1 MPLHPSVDME
11 NIDFMNAALN
21 LAKEAAEDGEVPV
34 GAVVTIGN
42 KIVGTGRN
50 RREKGKNALC
60 HAEIEAINNACK
72 RLGGWRLWECELYV
86 TLEPCPMCAGAI
98 INSRIKRVVFGA
110 YDTKNGACGS
120 VVDLFKED
128 FSHSPVCTGGFMEKE
143 CAEVLT
149 DFFRNIRK
157 QQTINKKQ
165 NEENNKMERIDSFN
179 VDHTKLLRGMYISRI
194 DGDVVTYDIRTR
206 RPNVEE
212 VMETGAIH
220 TVEHL
225 FATFVRNSA
234 FKNNIVYFGPMGC
247 RTGFYFLTTGI
258 THGDALNLTRDAL
271 EFISKFE
278 GEVPGVSAVE
288 CGNYRDHD
296 LEGAKKEA
304 ADQFEILKNWT
315 TADMIY

>member
-1 MPLHPSVDME
+1 MSKE
-11 NIDFMNAALN
+11 IFMKEALL
-21 LAKEAAEDGEVPV
+21 LAKEAFNEGEVPV
-34 GAVVTIGN
+34 GAVVTIGD
-42 KIVGTGRN
+42 KVIGRGRN
-50 RREKGKNALC
+50 RREKEKNALY
-60 HAEIEAINNACK
+60 HAETEAINEACR
-72 RLGGWRLWECELYV
+72 RLGGWRLWECDLYV

-98 INSRIKRVVFGA
+98 INSRIKNVVFGA
-110 YDTKNGACGS
+110 YDSKNGACGS
-120 VVDLFKED
+120 VVNLFDSD
-128 FSHSPVCTGGFMEKE
+128 FSYKPSYEGGFMEKE
-143 CAEVLT
+143 CGKILT
-149 DFFRNIRK
+149 DFFKSIRNK
-157 QQTINKKQ
+157 NNENKTKIKLQ
-165 NEENNKMERIDSFN
+165 VNNMERIESFN

-234 FKNNIVYFGPMGC
+234 LKDNIIYFGPMGC

-258 THGDALNLTRDAL
+258 THGDALKLTQDAL
-271 EFISKFE
+271 KFIADFE
-278 GEVPGVSAVE
+278 GDVPGVSAIE

-304 ADQFEILKNWT
+304 ADQVDVLKNWT

>member
-1 MPLHPSVDME
+1 ME
-11 NIDFMNAALN
+11 NFEFMNEALR
-21 LAKEAAEDGEVPV
+21 LAKQAAQEGEVPV

-42 KIVGTGRN
+42 KIIGRGRN
-50 RREKGKNALC
+50 RREKEKNALY
-60 HAEIEAINNACK
+60 HAEIEAINEACA

-98 INSRIKRVVFGA
+98 INSRIRKVVFGA
-110 YDTKNGACGS
+110 FDQKNGACGS
-120 VVDLFKED
+120 VANLFNAD
-128 FSHSPVCTGGFMEKE
+128 FSHKPQYVGGFMENE
-143 CAEVLT
+143 CAGILKE
-149 DFFRNIRK
+149 FFKNVRK
-157 QQTINKKQ
+157 KEKKDIEKPEEK
-165 NEENNKMERIDSFN
+165 NEMERIESFN
-179 VDHTKLLRGMYISRI
+179 VDHTKLMRGTYISRI
-194 DGDVVTYDIRTR
+194 DGNVVTYDIRTR

-234 FKNNIVYFGPMGC
+234 LKDNIIYFGPMGC

-258 THGDALNLTRDAL
+258 THGDALKLTQDAL
-271 EFISKFE
+271 DFISKFE
-278 GEVPGVSAVE
+278 GEVPGVSAIE

-304 ADQFEILKNWT
+304 ADQFDVLKNWT

>member
-1 MPLHPSVDME
+1 ME
-11 NIDFMNAALN
+11 NTEFMNEALR
-21 LAKEAAEDGEVPV
+21 LAREAFDEGEVPV

-42 KIVGTGRN
+42 KIIGRGRN

-60 HAEIEAINNACK
+60 HAEIEAINEACK

-98 INSRIKRVVFGA
+98 INSRIRKFVFGA
-110 YDTKNGACGS
+110 FDKKNGACGS
-120 VVDLFKED
+120 VVNLFDSD
-128 FSHSPVCTGGFMEKE
+128 FSFKPIYIGGFMEKE
-143 CAEVLT
+143 CAGILT
-149 DFFRNIRK
+149 DFFKNLRNR
-157 QQTINKKQ
+157 
-165 NEENNKMERIDSFN
+165 NNKTSEKNKENKQMERIDSFN

-212 VMETGAIH
+212 VMENGAIH

-225 FATFVRNSA
+225 FATYVRNSA
-234 FKNNIVYFGPMGC
+234 LKNNIIYFGPMGC

-258 THGDALNLTRDAL
+258 THADALKLTQEAL
-271 EFISKFE
+271 DFISKFR
-278 GEVPGVSAVE
+278 GDVPGVSAIE

-304 ADQFEILKNWT
+304 ADQLEVLKNWT
-315 TADMIY
+315 TAEMIY

>member
-1 MPLHPSVDME
+1 ME
-11 NIDFMNAALN
+11 NNEFMNEALR
-21 LAKEAAEDGEVPV
+21 LAKEAADEGEVPV

-42 KIVGTGRN
+42 KIIGKGRN

-60 HAEIEAINNACK
+60 HAEIEAINEACK

-98 INSRIKRVVFGA
+98 INSRIKKVVFGA
-110 YDTKNGACGS
+110 YDKKNGACGS
-120 VVDLFKED
+120 VVNLFNAD
-128 FSHSPVCTGGFMEKE
+128 FSFKPQYIGGFMENE
-143 CAEVLT
+143 CADILT
-149 DFFRNIRK
+149 EFFKNLRNK
-157 QQTINKKQ
+157 DNK
-165 NEENNKMERIDSFN
+165 NEKNAKENNQMERIDSFN

-194 DGDVVTYDIRTR
+194 DGDVITYDIRTR

-212 VMETGAIH
+212 VMENGAIH
-220 TVEHL
+220 TLEHL
-225 FATFVRNSA
+225 FATYVRNSA
-234 FKNNIVYFGPMGC
+234 LKNNIIYFGPMGC

-258 THGDALNLTRDAL
+258 THADALKLTQEAL
-271 EFISKFE
+271 DFVSNFE
-278 GEVPGVSAVE
+278 GDVPGVSAIE

-304 ADQFEILKNWT
+304 ADQFEVLKSWT

>member
-1 MPLHPSVDME
+1 MNKEL
-11 NIDFMNAALN
+11 FMQEALL
-21 LAKEAAEDGEVPV
+21 LAKEAFDEGEVPV

-42 KIVGTGRN
+42 KVIGRGRN
-50 RREKGKNALC
+50 RREKGKNALF
-60 HAEIEAINNACK
+60 HAETEAINEACR
-72 RLGGWRLWECELYV
+72 RLGGWRLWECDLYV

-98 INSRIKRVVFGA
+98 INSRIKNVVFGA
-110 YDTKNGACGS
+110 YDNKNGACGS
-120 VVDLFKED
+120 VVNLFTSD
-128 FSHSPVCTGGFMEKE
+128 FSYKPSYEGGFMEEE
-143 CAEVLT
+143 CSQILT
-149 DFFRNIRK
+149 DFFKSIRNK
-157 QQTINKKQ
+157 N
-165 NEENNKMERIDSFN
+165 NNKYKNEIQVNNMERIESFN
-179 VDHTKLLRGMYISRI
+179 VDHTKLMRGMYISRI

-234 FKNNIVYFGPMGC
+234 LKDNIIYFGPMGC

-258 THGDALNLTRDAL
+258 THGDALKLTQDAL
-271 EFISKFE
+271 RFIADFE
-278 GEVPGVSAVE
+278 GDVPGVSAIE

-296 LEGAKKEA
+296 LAGAKKEA
-304 ADQFEILKNWT
+304 ADQVEVLKSWT

>member
-1 MPLHPSVDME
+1 MNKEL
-11 NIDFMNAALN
+11 FMQEALL
-21 LAKEAAEDGEVPV
+21 LAKEAFDEGEVPV

-42 KIVGTGRN
+42 KVIGRGRN
-50 RREKGKNALC
+50 RREKGKNALF
-60 HAEIEAINNACK
+60 HAETEAINEACR
-72 RLGGWRLWECELYV
+72 RLGGWRLWECDLYV

-98 INSRIKRVVFGA
+98 INSRIKNVVFGA
-110 YDTKNGACGS
+110 YDNKNGACGS
-120 VVDLFKED
+120 VVNLFTSD
-128 FSHSPVCTGGFMEKE
+128 FSYKPSYEGGFMEEE
-143 CAEVLT
+143 CSQILT
-149 DFFRNIRK
+149 EFFKSIRNK
-157 QQTINKKQ
+157 N
-165 NEENNKMERIDSFN
+165 NNKYKNEIQVNNMERIESFN
-179 VDHTKLLRGMYISRI
+179 VDHTKLMRGMYISRI

-234 FKNNIVYFGPMGC
+234 LKDNIIYFGPMGC

-258 THGDALNLTRDAL
+258 THGDALKLTQDAL
-271 EFISKFE
+271 RFIADFE
-278 GEVPGVSAVE
+278 GDVPGVSAIE

-296 LEGAKKEA
+296 LAGAKKEA
-304 ADQFEILKNWT
+304 ADQVEVLKSWT

>member
-1 MPLHPSVDME
+1 MLE
-11 NIDFMNAALN
+11 ALR
-21 LAKEAAEDGEVPV
+21 LAEEAANQGEVPV

-42 KIVGTGRN
+42 KIIGRGKNQRENGRN
-50 RREKGKNALC
+50 ALY
-60 HAEIEAINNACK
+60 HAEIQAIDEACK
-72 RLGGWRLWECELYV
+72 RLGGWRLWECEIYV

-98 INSRIKRVVFGA
+98 INARFKNVIFGA

-120 VVDLFKED
+120 VTNLFENK
-128 FSHSPVCTGGFMEKE
+128 FSYTPPYEGGFMEEECSAVLSRFFENLRKKKE
-143 CAEVLT
+143 ESAKVLKEEKT
-149 DFFRNIRK
+149 M
-157 QQTINKKQ
+157 KK
-165 NEENNKMERIDSFN
+165 IDSFT
-179 VDHTKLLRGMYISRI
+179 VDHTKLMRGMYISRI
-194 DGDVVTYDIRTR
+194 DSNVITYDIRTR

-225 FATFVRNSA
+225 FATFVRNSK
-234 FKNNIVYFGPMGC
+234 FKDNIIYFGPMGC
-247 RTGFYFLTTGI
+247 RTGFYFLTTGM
-258 THGDALNLTRDAL
+258 THAEALKLTQEAF
-271 EFISKFE
+271 EFIESFD

-304 ADQFEILKNWT
+304 ADQKNVLKNWT

>member
-1 MPLHPSVDME
+1 MKKE
-11 NIDFMNAALN
+11 FMNEALR
-21 LAKEAAEDGEVPV
+21 LAEQAFLEGEVPV

-42 KIVGTGRN
+42 KIIGTGRN
-50 RREKGKNALC
+50 RREKGKNALH
-60 HAEIEAINNACK
+60 HAEIEAINEACK

-98 INSRIKRVVFGA
+98 INARIKNVVFGA
-110 YDTKNGACGS
+110 YDKKNGACGS
-120 VVDLFKED
+120 VTNLFESG
-128 FSHSPVCTGGFMEKE
+128 FSYSPSYEGGFMENE
-143 CAEVLT
+143 CADVLSR
-149 DFFRNIRK
+149 FFKDLRK
-157 QQTINKKQ
+157 KTEEKKQ
-165 NEENNKMERIDSFN
+165 PKRENTNMEKIASFT

-212 VMETGAIH
+212 VMENGAIH

-225 FATFVRNSA
+225 FATFVRNSE
-234 FKNNIVYFGPMGC
+234 FKDNIIYFGPMGC
-247 RTGFYFLTTGI
+247 RTGFYFLTTGM
-258 THGDALNLTRDAL
+258 THAQALSLTKDAFA
-271 EFISKFE
+271 FIESFE

-296 LEGAKKEA
+296 LQGAKKEA
-304 ADQFEILKNWT
+304 SDQKEILKNWT